1 MIKISKS
8 KNFGTMKTLILLCLS
23 ISIAISQTLD
33 DYIKIALENNQ
44 ELRAYKLQ
52 VEAADR
58 KIKQVSTPSDPMLML
73 GIINLPTNFSFTADM
88 MTMKEIGISQM
99 LMYPEKYSLMGKMAE
114 KDYEIAKEI
123 YESKRLELIASVKM
137 LYFEIYYMTR
147 AIEITRRSIDLLR
160 DFVKIASTRFAT
172 GQGIQQDVLKAQVEL
187 SKMIDELVKMETERK
202 DMIARFNA
210 LLYRK
215 PMDSVYVPDEM
226 RFVEF
231 TKGFDE
237 IEKLAFENNP
247 MLIAMG
253 KMVEKDRVMNRLAR
267 KELIPDFEVKFSYG
281 VRSAIDPSG
290 MKALDML
297 SLSVGM
303 NLPVFFWRKQNLKI
317 QETEISI
324 SQSEAKYLAMKN
336 EISKMIQETLNK
348 IEKNVRLI
356 DLYKNGLIPQ
366 ATQNLNIGLVGY
378 QVGKIDF
385 MTLVDNFMSLYNYQ
399 IQYEKIF
406 SDYHSKL
413 AELEMIPG
421 PRLF

>member
-1 MIKISKS
+1 
-8 KNFGTMKTLILLCLS
+8 MKALILLCLFVN
-23 ISIAISQTLD
+23 IAISQTLD

-52 VEAADR
+52 IEAMDK
-58 KIKQVSTPSDPMLML
+58 KIKQVSTPSDPMLMV
-73 GIINLPTNFSFTADM
+73 GVINLPTNLRFISDM

-123 YESKRLELIASVKM
+123 YESKRVELIASVKM
-137 LYFEIYYMTR
+137 FYFEIYYMTK
-147 AIEITRRSIDLLR
+147 AIEITKRSIDLLK

-187 SKMIDELVKMETERK
+187 SRMMDELIKMETERK

-215 PMDSVYVPDEM
+215 PTDSVYVPDEIHL
-226 RFVEF
+226 VEF
-231 TKGFDE
+231 SLSYDE

-253 KMVEKDRVMNRLAR
+253 KMVEKDKVMSRLAK

-281 VRSAIDPSG
+281 VRSAIEPSG

-297 SLSVGM
+297 SFSIGM

-317 QETEISI
+317 QEMEISI
-324 SQSEAKYLAMKN
+324 SQSEAKYIAMKN
-336 EISKMIQETLNK
+336 EVSKMIQETLNK
-348 IEKNVRLI
+348 IEKDVRLL

-366 ATQNLNIGLVGY
+366 AMQNLNIGLVGY

-399 IQYEKIF
+399 IQYEKVF

-413 AELEMIPG
+413 AELEMITG
-421 PRLF
+421 TKLF